1 MDEMNFG
8 DVLRHAREQS
18 GEDLVSVAR
27 RIRIRPDI
35 LERIEDSDIDAMP
48 PRGYSRN
55 MINAYARYL
64 GLNTTEVVKMYQNA
78 YYRSQVEHARENI
91 RPSGFDMP
99 SSRRSAMLDHGHDD
113 VRDAKERPA
122 EADRPRSRRSSGG
135 FDDQLFDDID
145 AAIAPPKEPTSRIGA
160 VHVGSY
166 NAYGQGLSQRNARRS
181 SDQTR
186 RIEPVDDGRRHDA
199 RSTHRA
205 RRSSMPGEHYT
216 NLYAAPKNIGVR
228 PPSWRDKL
236 PFIIAGVV
244 VLLLVVVIAVFANG
258 IGRAQSAEQEP
269 TPLNVTGLPGSTAA
283 DSSSSEGASDADA
296 AKPEEESAKA
306 EDSAKAAAP
315 TKTVMA
321 YDIPKGVTTYF
332 EVYID
337 GKYVDGGD
345 ATGPKSQSYDVTGDF
360 EFHVTPPDGVKL
372 TQDGVEIP
380 LKAGS
385 SGVATVN
392 VSFADVLAQWNEEHG
407 ASDDA
412 SATGSAAASDGAASN
427 AGASSA
433 A

>member
-8 DVLRHAREQS
+8 DVLRHARERS

-78 YYRSQVEHARENI
+78 YYSSQVEHARENI
-91 RPSGFDMP
+91 RPAGFDMP
-99 SSRRSAMLDHGHDD
+99 SSRRSALLDHGHESGQ
-113 VRDAKERPA
+113 DAGGQPASERL
-122 EADRPRSRRSSGG
+122 RPRRSSGG

-244 VLLLVVVIAVFANG
+244 VLILVAVIAVFANG
-258 IGRAQSAEQEP
+258 IGRAQNAEQEP
-269 TPLNVTGLPGSTAA
+269 TPLNVTGLPGSTTT
-283 DSSSSEGASDADA
+283 DSSSSEGASEGDS
-296 AKPEEESAKA
+296 AKSEEEPAKT

-360 EFHVTPPDGVKL
+360 EFRVTPPDGVTL

-385 SGVATVN
+385 SGVATAN
-392 VSFADVLAQWNEEHG
+392 VSFADVLAKWNEEHG
-407 ASDDA
+407 ASGDA
-412 SATGSAAASDGAASN
+412 STTGSADTASDNGT
-427 AGASSA
+427 SSA

>member
-78 YYRSQVEHARENI
+78 QYRSQVEHARENI

-99 SSRRSAMLDHGHDD
+99 SSRRSAVLDRGHEDE
-113 VRDAKERPA
+113 RAAKEQA
-122 EADRPRSRRSSGG
+122 ASQADRERARRSSGG
-135 FDDQLFDDID
+135 FDDRLFDDID
-145 AAIAPPKEPTSRIGA
+145 AAIAPPKEPASRIGA

-186 RIEPVDDGRRHDA
+186 RIEPVEDGRRHDA

-228 PPSWRDKL
+228 PPSWRDKM
-236 PFIIAGVV
+236 PFIVAGII
-244 VLLLVVVIAVFANG
+244 VLLLVVVIAVLANG
-258 IGRAQSAEQEP
+258 IGRAQNVEQEP
-269 TPLNVTGLPGSTAA
+269 APMNITGLPGSATT
-283 DSSSSEGASDADA
+283 DSSADDVAAQDGAAKAEEDA
-296 AKPEEESAKA
+296 AKGEEA
-306 EDSAKAAAP
+306 AKAAAP

-360 EFHVTPPDGVKL
+360 EFRVTPPDGVKL
-372 TQDGVEIP
+372 TQDGVELP
-380 LKAGS
+380 LKANA

-392 VSFADVLAQWNEEHG
+392 VSFADVLAQWNEEH
-407 ASDDA
+407 
-412 SATGSAAASDGAASN
+412 AAAGDSSSEGSGEA
-427 AGASSA
+427 ASSA
-433 A
+433 GNSSAA

>member
-35 LERIEDSDIDAMP
+35 LERIEESDIDAMP

-78 YYRSQVEHARENI
+78 QYRSQVEHARENI
-91 RPSGFDMP
+91 RPAGFEMP
-99 SSRRSAMLDHGHDD
+99 STRRSAAREQRSHDEQGERASSAA
-113 VRDAKERPA
+113 RDL
-122 EADRPRSRRSSGG
+122 RSSARRSSGG
-135 FDDQLFDDID
+135 FDDALFDDID
-145 AAIAPPKEPTSRIGA
+145 AAIAPPKEPAGRIGA

-181 SDQTR
+181 NDETR
-186 RIEPVDDGRRHDA
+186 RLEPVDESRRYDA

-216 NLYAAPKNIGVR
+216 NLYAAPKNIGVHVS
-228 PPSWRDKL
+228 SWRDKL
-236 PFIIAGVV
+236 PFIIAGVI
-244 VLLLVVVIAVFANG
+244 VLLLVVVIAVLANG
-258 IGRAQSAEQEP
+258 IGRAQDATQAP
-269 TPLNVTGLPGSTAA
+269 APLNVTGLPGSETPEA
-283 DSSSSEGASDADA
+283 ASDDGADASTDEDAGEDASKDSGSDAADA
-296 AKPEEESAKA
+296 AA
-306 EDSAKAAAP
+306 AAAP

-321 YDIPKGVTTYF
+321 YEIPKGVTTYF
-332 EVYID
+332 EAYLD

-345 ATGPKSQSYDVTGDF
+345 VTGPKSGSFDVTGDF
-360 EFHVTPPDGVKL
+360 VFRVTPPDGVKL
-372 TQDGVEIP
+372 TQDGVEVP
-380 LKAGS
+380 LEAAA
-385 SGVATVN
+385 SGVAAVE
-392 VSFADVLAQWNEEHG
+392 VSFADVLAKWNEEHPDAAG
-407 ASDDA
+407 AKADA
-412 SATGSAAASDGAASN
+412 SSD
-427 AGASSA
+427 SSA

>member
-35 LERIEDSDIDAMP
+35 LERIEESDIDAMP

-78 YYRSQVEHARENI
+78 QYRSQVEHARENI
-91 RPSGFDMP
+91 RPAGFEMP
-99 SSRRSAMLDHGHDD
+99 STRRSAARERSHDEQHGARSD
-113 VRDAKERPA
+113 VREPRPSA
-122 EADRPRSRRSSGG
+122 RRSSGG
-135 FDDQLFDDID
+135 FDDALFDDID
-145 AAIAPPKEPTSRIGA
+145 AAIAPPKEPAGRIGA

-181 SDQTR
+181 SGETR
-186 RIEPVDDGRRHDA
+186 RLEPVDESRRHDA
-199 RSTHRA
+199 HSTHRA

-228 PPSWRDKL
+228 TSSWRDKL
-236 PFIIAGVV
+236 PFIIAGLI
-244 VLLLVVVIAVFANG
+244 VLLLVVVIAVLANG
-258 IGRAQSAEQEP
+258 LGRAQDATQAP
-269 TPLNVTGLPGSTAA
+269 APLNVTGLPGSEASL
-283 DSSSSEGASDADA
+283 DSSGEDADASTDEASGEGAS
-296 AKPEEESAKA
+296 KEPEPAV
-306 EDSAKAAAP
+306 AAP

-321 YDIPKGVTTYF
+321 FEIPKGVTTYF
-332 EVYID
+332 EAYVD

-345 ATGPKSQSYDVTGDF
+345 VTGPKSGSFDVTGDF

-380 LKAGS
+380 LEAAS
-385 SGVATVN
+385 SGVATVE
-392 VSFADVLAQWNEEHG
+392 VSFADVLAKWNEEHPEAAG
-407 ASDDA
+407 AKADASSDASDA
-412 SATGSAAASDGAASN
+412 SAA
-427 AGASSA
+427 
-433 A
+433 